1 MRAHSVRLLG
11 WRVGGRYCSILALR
25 GGVGINALAKTMIYP
40 TFRYTARD
48 RDEGSSP
55 QAEAKCLL
63 IKGEFLR
70 MATPATQPYR
80 PSDRPIAIDLFCG
93 AGGMSLGF
101 EQAGFDIRL
110 SVDFDGYH
118 VATHGRNFPYAPAI
132 CGSVRDMSGAYLR
145 SMAGLNPSDE
155 IDVLFGGPPC
165 QGFSQMGLRDSK
177 DLRSTLVFDFI
188 RLVEELKPKSFVME
202 NVPGLLSG
210 DMKQTLDFVV
220 ESAERSGYVVT
231 TPVRVLT
238 ASNFGVPQD
247 RSRVFLLAKRSDV
260 KGDLAYPTGSVS
272 GQPKRPTVWE
282 AIGDLPQIENSIDLL
297 RKDTCPYD
305 RAPVSEYSRVAR
317 GLLEDPSDRS
327 RPRAWEKSTCSGCM
341 RTKHSDESIRLY
353 GATPPGGVAPGHK
366 LPRLHPEGI
375 CPTLRAGSDSSRGSY
390 TSPRPIHP
398 FLPRCIT
405 AREAARLHG
414 YPDWFSFY
422 PSKLHAMKQI
432 GNSVCPPVARAV
444 GHMLFGLLRPK
455 SAQAN
460 RGGSVQLLDAFELPA
475 NRPRHQKRI
484 AHSTHYPPLIERL
497 FFMCFD
503 RKKGRLHTPTFTF
516 AMVEQAGREAS
527 VTVPWLR
534 PDNFISEISRS
545 RNRDDLLST
554 PREFGFSIGAGGGE
568 VVGRWVQ
575 ESDPSAIHHS
585 KSLGTVRIAD
595 VRSAISVDVPARHLS
610 QIQAAVP
617 PLLNCKAVQRAIWSA
632 ELTALHVHRETFD
645 FAEQPALTVEVAE
658 RGSAQSRVSVVLST
672 VKGSVSQDRLMRA
685 AMRDGCTDIL
695 LFRPL
700 TARHVFIARY
710 ITSNAS
716 VKKAAS
722 CVFECTAV

>member
-1 MRAHSVRLLG
+1 MAKPSPRPTPPKTRL
-11 WRVGGRYCSILALR
+11 
-25 GGVGINALAKTMIYP
+25 
-40 TFRYTARD
+40 
-48 RDEGSSP
+48 
-55 QAEAKCLL
+55 
-63 IKGEFLR
+63 
-70 MATPATQPYR
+70 
-80 PSDRPIAIDLFCG
+80 IAIDLFCG

-118 VATHGRNFPYAPAI
+118 VATHSRNFPYAPAV
-132 CGSVRDMSGAYLR
+132 CGSVRDMSGASLR
-145 SMAGLNPSDE
+145 SMAGLVADEE

-177 DLRSTLVFDFI
+177 DLRSTLVFDFV
-188 RLVEELKPKSFVME
+188 RLVDELRPRSFVME

-210 DMKQTLDFVV
+210 EMKHALDFVV

-231 TPVRVLT
+231 APVKVLT
-238 ASNFGVPQD
+238 ASSFGVPQD

-260 KGDLAYPTGSVS
+260 SGQLDYPTGISV
-272 GQPKRPTVWE
+272 GQPPRPTVWE
-282 AIGDLPQIENSIDLL
+282 AIGDLPQIEKLAALFREDS
-297 RKDTCPYD
+297 CPYD
-305 RAPVSEYSRVAR
+305 EDPVSEYAKVAR
-317 GLLEDPSDRS
+317 GLLEDSSDHS
-327 RPRAWEKSTCSGCM
+327 RPRLWNKSTCSGCM
-341 RTKHSDESIRLY
+341 RTQHSAESIRLY

-398 FLPRCIT
+398 HVPRCIT

-444 GHMLFGLLRPK
+444 GRMIFNLLQPG
-455 SAQAN
+455 AGAAD
-460 RGGSVQLLDAFELPA
+460 RGEPVRLENAFELPP

-484 AHSTHYPPLIERL
+484 AHATHYPPLIERL
-497 FFMCFD
+497 FFACFD
-503 RKKGRLHTPTFTF
+503 KKKKRLLRSEFTF
-516 AMVEQAGREAS
+516 SMVEQAIQDAG

-534 PDNFISEISRS
+534 EDNFISEISRS
-545 RNRDDLLST
+545 RNRDELLQA
-554 PREFGFSIGAGGGE
+554 PRQLGFSIAPGDGE
-568 VVGRWVQ
+568 AIGRWVEQ
-575 ESDPSAIHHS
+575 SDPSAIHHS

-595 VRSAISVDVPARHLS
+595 VRGAISVEVPARHLS
-610 QIQAAVP
+610 QISSAIS
-617 PLLNCKAVQRAIWSA
+617 PLLDCRAVQRAIWST
-632 ELTALHVHRETFD
+632 ELKAVQVHRDTFD
-645 FAEQPALTVEVAE
+645 FADRPDLTVDVTK
-658 RGSAQSRVSVVLST
+658 RGAPKKRVSIVMST
-672 VKGSVSQDRLMRA
+672 VKGSVSPERIRRA
-685 AMRDGCTDIL
+685 AVRDGSTDVL

-710 ITSNAS
+710 TMSDSAVREDAS
-716 VKKAAS
+716 G
-722 CVFECTAV
+722 VFECADD

>member
-1 MRAHSVRLLG
+1 M
-11 WRVGGRYCSILALR
+11 
-25 GGVGINALAKTMIYP
+25 AKIP
-40 TFRYTARD
+40 
-48 RDEGSSP
+48 
-55 QAEAKCLL
+55 
-63 IKGEFLR
+63 I
-70 MATPATQPYR
+70 R
-80 PSDRPIAIDLFCG
+80 PSRPADRPIAIDLFCG

-118 VATHGRNFPYAPAI
+118 VATHGRNFPYAPAV
-132 CGSVRDMSGAYLR
+132 CGSVRDMSGASLR
-145 SMAGLNPSDE
+145 LMAGLNPSEE

-188 RLVEELKPKSFVME
+188 RLVTELRPKSFVME

-260 KGDLAYPTGSVS
+260 PGDLEYPTGSVP

-282 AIGDLPQIENSIDLL
+282 AIGDLPQIENWLDLL
-297 RKDTCPYD
+297 RKDTCAYD
-305 RAPVSEYSRVAR
+305 RAPESEYARVAR
-317 GLLEDPSDRS
+317 GLFEDPSDRS
-327 RPRAWEKSTCSGCM
+327 RPRVWDKSICSGCM
-341 RTKHSDESIRLY
+341 RTKHSDESMRLY

-366 LPRLHPEGI
+366 LPRLHPDGI

-398 FLPRCIT
+398 FVPRCIT

-444 GHMLFGLLRPK
+444 GHKLFGLLRPK
-455 SAQAN
+455 SVQAN
-460 RGGSVQLLDAFELPA
+460 RGGSVNLLDTFELPA

-484 AHSTHYPPLIERL
+484 AHATHYPPLIEHL

-503 RKKGRLHTPTFTF
+503 RKKGRMHKPAFTF
-516 AMVEQAGREAS
+516 EMIEQASREAS

-545 RNRDDLLST
+545 RNRDELLST
-554 PREFGFSIGAGGGE
+554 PRAFGFSIGRGEGG

-575 ESDPSAIHHS
+575 ESDPAAIHHS

-610 QIQAAVP
+610 QIQSAVT
-617 PLLNCKAVQRAIWSA
+617 PLLSCKTVQRAIWSA
-632 ELTALHVHRETFD
+632 ELKALHIHRDTFD
-645 FAEQPALTVEVAE
+645 FAEQPGLTVEVAQ
-658 RGSAQSRVSVVLST
+658 RGATRSRVSVVLST
-672 VKGSVSQDRLMRA
+672 VKGSVSQDRLRRA
-685 AMRDGCTDIL
+685 ALRDGSKDVL

-710 ITSNAS
+710 TTSDSAVRES
-716 VKKAAS
+716 AA
-722 CVFECTAV
+722 CVFECVAE